1 MKKILKLTLVLS
13 IFAVLTISCSKIKT
27 YGLVGTYKTDDGKF
41 IMTVTQDGKASI
53 ELANSSEDVTKLTAT
68 QRAFV
73 KSLITSSYDDSDSL
87 NNIYSYY
94 PSYDNNNNNFTLE
107 PWDLTEEKATQTF
120 EVKVKKASGINFDST
135 NPYNS
140 TANAFEEV
148 TYKAEFTKDKETY
161 TCKVTISIPDAV
173 KNINNQYVTST
184 STGTGQPQYT
194 INNKSA
200 GYQIDNGG
208 EMTFKK

>member
-27 YGLVGTYKTDDGKF
+27 YGLVGTYKSEDGKL
-41 IMTVTQDGKASI
+41 IMTVSQEGNASI
-53 ELANSSEDVTKLTAT
+53 RLANSNEDVTQLTAT

-73 KSLITSSYDDSDSL
+73 KRLSTYQYDDSDSL
-87 NNIYSYY
+87 ESGNSFI
-94 PSYDNNNNNFTLE
+94 LE
-107 PWDLTEEKATQTF
+107 PWDLTAEKATQTF
-120 EVKVKKASGINFDST
+120 EVKVKAVSGINFDTSSGYPNQT
-135 NPYNS
+135 P
-140 TANAFEEV
+140 NAYEDV

-161 TCKVTISIPDAV
+161 SCKVTINIHDAV
-173 KNINNQYVTST
+173 RNLNNQYETST

>member
-41 IMTVTQDGKASI
+41 IMTVSQDGNASI
-53 ELANSSEDVTKLTAT
+53 SLANSSEDVTKLTST

-73 KSLITSSYDDSDSL
+73 KSLITYSYDDSDSL
-87 NNIYSYY
+87 NGYS
-94 PSYDNNNNNFTLE
+94 SGNNFTLE
-107 PWDLTEEKATQTF
+107 PWDLTEEKAAQTF
-120 EVKVKKASGINFDST
+120 EVKVKAASAMAEQPTGSGHYTPSAYEDV
-135 NPYNS
+135 
-140 TANAFEEV
+140 A
-148 TYKAEFTKDKETY
+148 YKAEFTKDKETY
-161 TCKVTISIPDAV
+161 TCKVTISIPENV
-173 KNINNQYVTST
+173 KNVNNKYLLTYGGGS
-184 STGTGQPQYT
+184 GGQNTPQD
-194 INNKSA
+194 KSA

>member
-27 YGLVGTYKTDDGKF
+27 YGLVGTYKSEDGKL
-41 IMTVTQDGKASI
+41 IMTVRQEGNASI
-53 ELANSSEDVTKLTAT
+53 ELANSNEDVTQLTAT

-73 KSLITSSYDDSDSL
+73 KRLSTYQYDYSDRLESG
-87 NNIYSYY
+87 
-94 PSYDNNNNNFTLE
+94 NNFILE

-120 EVKVKKASGINFDST
+120 EVKVKAVSGINFDSA
-135 NPYNS
+135 NPYNK

-161 TCKVTISIPDAV
+161 SCKVTISIPDAV
-173 KNINNQYVTST
+173 KNINNKYLPYGS
-184 STGTGQPQYT
+184 GGGQNTPQD
-194 INNKSA
+194 KSA

>member
-41 IMTVTQDGKASI
+41 IMTVSQEGGASI

-73 KSLITSSYDDSDSL
+73 KILATDRYDGSDNLNGYSSGGND
-87 NNIYSYY
+87 
-94 PSYDNNNNNFTLE
+94 FTLE
-107 PWDLTEEKATQTF
+107 PWDLTEEKAAQTF
-120 EVKVKKASGINFDST
+120 EVKVKAASAINFDTSSGYPNQ
-135 NPYNS
+135 NP
-140 TANAFEEV
+140 NAFEDV

-161 TCKVTISIPDAV
+161 TCKVTISIPDNV
-173 KNINNQYVTST
+173 KNINNKYQYTDY
-184 STGTGQPQYT
+184 STGTQTTT
-194 INNKSA
+194 IKDKSE
-200 GYQIDNGG
+200 GYKIDNGG

>member
-41 IMTVTQDGKASI
+41 IMTVTQDGKAYI
-53 ELANSSEDVTKLTAT
+53 DLANDREDVTKLTAT

-73 KSLITSSYDDSDSL
+73 KRLTTDSYDSSDRLNSSYSSYD
-87 NNIYSYY
+87 N
-94 PSYDNNNNNFTLE
+94 DNDNNNNFTLE
-107 PWDLTEEKATQTF
+107 PWDLTEEKAAQTF
-120 EVKVKKASGINFDST
+120 EIKVKKASAMTQNEYGYYTPSAYED
-135 NPYNS
+135 
-140 TANAFEEV
+140 V

-161 TCKVTISIPDAV
+161 SCKVTINIPDAV
-173 KNINNQYVTST
+173 RNLNNQYETST

>member
-41 IMTVTQDGKASI
+41 MMMVDQEGGVQIG
-53 ELANSSEDVTKLTAT
+53 LATDEDVTKLTAT

-73 KSLITSSYDDSDSL
+73 KSLITYSYDSQDSL
-87 NNIYSYY
+87 GSTRNS
-94 PSYDNNNNNFTLE
+94 FTLE

-173 KNINNQYVTST
+173 KNINNKYLPYGGGS
-184 STGTGQPQYT
+184 GGGQNTPQD
-194 INNKSA
+194 KSA

>member
-41 IMTVTQDGKASI
+41 IMTVDQEGLVSI
-53 ELANSSEDVTKLTAT
+53 RLATDEDETLLTAT
-68 QRAFV
+68 QRAFIKDLDLYTYADRDEFGSTV
-73 KSLITSSYDDSDSL
+73 NS
-87 NNIYSYY
+87 
-94 PSYDNNNNNFTLE
+94 FTLE

-120 EVKVKKASGINFDST
+120 EVKVKKASAMAENTSGSGYYIYEPSAYED
-135 NPYNS
+135 
-140 TANAFEEV
+140 V

-161 TCKVTISIPDAV
+161 TCKVTISIPDNV
-173 KNINNQYVTST
+173 KNVNNKYYSFDSTATQPGYV
-184 STGTGQPQYT
+184 
-194 INNKSA
+194 IKDKSA

>member
-41 IMTVTQDGKASI
+41 IMTVTQDGYASI
-53 ELANSSEDVTKLTAT
+53 DLANSSEDVTKLTAS

-73 KSLITSSYDDSDSL
+73 KRLSTYQYDDSDSL
-87 NNIYSYY
+87 ESGNSFI
-94 PSYDNNNNNFTLE
+94 LE

-120 EVKVKKASGINFDST
+120 EVKIKAVSGINFDTSSGYPNQT
-135 NPYNS
+135 P
-140 TANAFEEV
+140 NAYEDV

-161 TCKVTISIPDAV
+161 TCKVTIIIPDAV
-173 KNINNQYVTST
+173 KNINNKYLPDG
-184 STGTGQPQYT
+184 STGQQNTPQD
-194 INNKSA
+194 KSA

>member
-41 IMTVTQDGKASI
+41 IMEVSQEGNASI
-53 ELANSSEDVTKLTAT
+53 SLANSSEDVTKLTAS

-73 KSLITSSYDDSDSL
+73 KSLITSSYDSSDRL
-87 NNIYSYY
+87 NDYS
-94 PSYDNNNNNFTLE
+94 SGNNFTLE

-161 TCKVTISIPDAV
+161 SCKVTISIPDAV

-184 STGTGQPQYT
+184 STGTGVQYT

>member
-53 ELANSSEDVTKLTAT
+53 KLANSSEDVTKLTAT

-73 KSLITSSYDDSDSL
+73 KRLSTYQYDDSDNLESG
-87 NNIYSYY
+87 
-94 PSYDNNNNNFTLE
+94 NNFILE
-107 PWDLTEEKATQTF
+107 PWDLTAEKATQTF
-120 EVKVKKASGINFDST
+120 EVKIKAVSGINFDTSSGYPNQT
-135 NPYNS
+135 P
-140 TANAFEEV
+140 NAYEDV
-148 TYKAEFTKDKETY
+148 AYKAEFTKDKETY

-173 KNINNQYVTST
+173 KNINNKYLPYGGGS
-184 STGTGQPQYT
+184 GGGQNTPQD
-194 INNKSA
+194 KSA

>member
-27 YGLVGTYKTDDGKF
+27 YGLVGTYKTDDGKLM
-41 IMTVTQDGKASI
+41 MTVTQDGKAYI
-53 ELANSSEDVTKLTAT
+53 ELANSSEDKTQLTAT
-68 QRAFV
+68 QRAFI
-73 KSLITSSYDDSDSL
+73 KDLDL
-87 NNIYSYY
+87 YSY
-94 PSYDNNNNNFTLE
+94 PNADEFGSTQNMFTLE

-120 EVKVKKASGINFDST
+120 EIKVKKASAMTQNEYGYYTPSAYED
-135 NPYNS
+135 
-140 TANAFEEV
+140 V

-161 TCKVTISIPDAV
+161 SCKVTISIPDAV
-173 KNINNQYVTST
+173 RNLNNQYATST